1 MFRLLLC
8 SARIPHVKSNKLDN
22 KPAPDGAG
30 VREGVRKMDNQQIKE
45 TLDKQ
50 LQLLSERSAVALSE
64 NNLAEISKVILDIA
78 VNLWKINDG
87 RRPY

>member
-1 MFRLLLC
+1 
-8 SARIPHVKSNKLDN
+8 
-22 KPAPDGAG
+22 
-30 VREGVRKMDNQQIKE
+30 MDNQQIKE
-45 TLDKQ
+45 TLEKQ

-87 RRPY
+87 RRPYLLLSSVLRIRPSGQK

>member
-1 MFRLLLC
+1 
-8 SARIPHVKSNKLDN
+8 
-22 KPAPDGAG
+22 
-30 VREGVRKMDNQQIKE
+30 MDNQQIKE
-45 TLDKQ
+45 TLEKQ

>member
-1 MFRLLLC
+1 MEKK
-8 SARIPHVKSNKLDN
+8 A
-22 KPAPDGAG
+22 PAPDGAG

-45 TLDKQ
+45 TLEKQ

>member
-1 MFRLLLC
+1 M
-8 SARIPHVKSNKLDN
+8 KKK

-45 TLDKQ
+45 MLEKQ
-50 LQLLSERSAVALSE
+50 LQLLSERSVGTLSE
-64 NNLAEISKVILDIA
+64 NNLAEISKVMLDIA
-78 VNLWKINDG
+78 VDLWKINEG